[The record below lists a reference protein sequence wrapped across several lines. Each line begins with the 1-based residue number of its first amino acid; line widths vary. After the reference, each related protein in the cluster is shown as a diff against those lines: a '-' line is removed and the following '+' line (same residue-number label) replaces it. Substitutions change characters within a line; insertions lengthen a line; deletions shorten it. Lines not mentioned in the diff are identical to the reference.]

1 MKNLQILKK
10 SIDVAKAPIFG
21 KMKLSVLGIA
31 FSIFMLSSTGNA
43 YGIPTYARQTGLACA
58 ACHTVFPQL
67 TSFGRLF
74 KLNGYTLT
82 GINTVEQ
89 KSANSKDADML
100 RILGIAPV
108 SAMVQT
114 GITSLSK
121 ATPGTRNG
129 NVEFPQQL
137 SLFYGG
143 QITPKMGSFIQMTL
157 GDETGTFGLDNT
169 EIRYANTITKGKTP
183 VTYGF
188 FINNN
193 PTMQDLWNT
202 APAWAFPYTSSGVAP
217 GPAAGALVEN
227 LGGAVAGLGAYAMF
241 NSAFYVEL
249 SGYRTA
255 QLGGALPADGSTNGA
270 INGTAPYW
278 RVAYQHQWGNS
289 NLEVGTYGMSTKV
302 YPTGV
307 SGATDDFADLA
318 FDLQYEYQFSK
329 GQFTLHTGYTSENQT
344 LNSSFGAGDSQ
355 NLNNHL
361 NEFNINGSLF
371 FTKGFMFT
379 TGYFNT
385 VGSSDNG
392 LYAPADVD
400 GSINGLPNSNGV
412 RTQFDF
418 LPWENTKFSVQY
430 FSYGKFNGSSTNYD
444 GSGRNASD
452 NNMLYLQLW
461 LAF

>member
-137 SLFYGG
+137 SLF
-143 QITPKMGSFIQMTL
+143 
-157 GDETGTFGLDNT
+157 
-169 EIRYANTITKGKTP
+169 
-183 VTYGF
+183 YGF